1 MMEVLQLALLSLV
14 VVVIVMIGLLTPW
27 TDLVNE
33 AIRTSAQIH
42 ATQIAGIIN
51 LLQSSPDKTTHSY
64 ILPNAECN
72 VTIGEN
78 ILFRIKNAGKYDR
91 ASAEIIKTNITVQKF
106 YTECNDT
113 ISKGILFIREG
124 NEIKMIEQVG

>member
-1 MMEVLQLALLSLV
+1 MLEVLQWALLSLV

-33 AIRTSAQIH
+33 AIRTSAHIH

-64 ILPNAECN
+64 ILPSAECN

-78 ILFRIKNAGKYDR
+78 VLFRVKNAGNYDR
-91 ASAEIIKTNITVQKF
+91 ASVELIKTNINVQKF
-106 YTECNDT
+106 YVECNDT

-124 NEIKMIEQVG
+124 NEIKMREQVG